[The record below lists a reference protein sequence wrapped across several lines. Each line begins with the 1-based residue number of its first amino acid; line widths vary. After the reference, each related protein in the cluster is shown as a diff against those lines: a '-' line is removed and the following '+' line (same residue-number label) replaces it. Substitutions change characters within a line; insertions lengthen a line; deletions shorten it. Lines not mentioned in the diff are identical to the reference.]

1 MSSTW
6 NAKLYNDKH
15 SFVWEKAKGV
25 VEMLSA
31 RPGERILDLGCG
43 TGHLTAEIAAK
54 GAIVM
59 GVDRSDD
66 MIAEAKQK
74 YPGIQF
80 QVADGT
86 ALRFAGEF
94 DAIFSNAALHW
105 ILDAE
110 AVVRGV
116 AKALKP
122 GGRLVAEFGG
132 KGNIRTLM
140 GAMNNAAE
148 KFGVAEG
155 LDKLGWYYP
164 GIGEYAGLLEKHGL
178 EVREASLFERPT
190 RLEDGEEGLKTWLR
204 MFRKPVLERLPIDR
218 QIEFLE
224 EIEDEVR
231 PRLFKD
237 GVWELDYRRLRIAA
251 YRL

>member
-1 MSSTW
+1 
-6 NAKLYNDKH
+6 
-15 SFVWEKAKGV
+15 
-25 VEMLSA
+25 
-31 RPGERILDLGCG
+31 
-43 TGHLTAEIAAK
+43 LTAEIAAK
-54 GAIVM
+54 GAIVL

-86 ALRFAGEF
+86 ALRFDKEF
-94 DAIFSNAALHW
+94 DAVFSNAALHW

-148 KFGVAEG
+148 KFGIADG

-164 GIGEYAGLLEKHGL
+164 GIAEYAGLLEKYGM

-224 EIEDEVR
+224 EIEEEAR
-231 PRLFKD
+231 PLLFKD
-237 GVWELDYRRLRIAA
+237 GVWELDYRRLRVAA
-251 YRL
+251 YKL

>member
-1 MSSTW
+1 MPAGVDEHVRQPAGAAGLSPFLPVVQLPAGLAGAAGHDHRAHVGGLEDPERGLREVPGQVGQLAPEAQVRLVRAEPRHGVGVGHPRDGSGQ
-6 NAKLYNDKH
+6 
-15 SFVWEKAKGV
+15 FVA
-25 VEMLSA
+25 S
-31 RPGERILDLGCG
+31 DLGPQAADQVLG
-43 TGHLTAEIAAK
+43 DLDDVLPGDEAHLDVHL
-54 GAIVM
+54 G
-59 GVDRSDD
+59 
-66 MIAEAKQK
+66 
-74 YPGIQF
+74 
-80 QVADGT
+80 
-86 ALRFAGEF
+86 
-94 DAIFSNAALHW
+94 
-105 ILDAE
+105 
-110 AVVRGV
+110 
-116 AKALKP
+116 
-122 GGRLVAEFGG
+122 
-132 KGNIRTLM
+132 
-140 GAMNNAAE
+140 NAAE